1 MNITNIILFRY
12 YKWFQSVYK
21 LILMII
27 LIYQKATKTE
37 RMRIASAKYKQ
48 KLIDEN
54 RYNKRLEYFREKNYM
69 KRHYYKKPDEFLE
82 CIKPFL

>member
-1 MNITNIILFRY
+1 MVSIGVQINIDDNIDI
-12 YKWFQSVYK
+12 K
-21 LILMII
+21 
-27 LIYQKATKTE
+27 KATKAE

-82 CIKPFL
+82 CIKRFL